1 MLSKLHFPLLKN
13 NASIAYFDNAA
24 TKQTHEFVL
33 NAMNKYYTE
42 FRGSPG
48 RGVYP
53 MAEQSAVAIDVARQQ
68 VAELINAP
76 AEQVLFTTGS
86 TQALNWVA
94 EWNQSVDTV
103 IITETEH
110 NANIIPWLAQGRT
123 VDNGRLVVLP
133 VNEDGQ
139 ITDFEKVDQIFSQH
153 PGSLLSICVTSNVT
167 GCTLPWEQLTHQ
179 AHDHGISVCLDAC
192 QTVALHQIDLTVC
205 PVEWLVFSGHKM
217 YGPTGV
223 GALYTAFDLN
233 QIKSMYYGGG
243 AVKEVTFNSVIFETG
258 VSKHQPGTPNT
269 ASIIGMGVAAELVKF
284 YGYDKI
290 QRDIFLCNSNLNKA
304 GLWDIPGLDMIT
316 RSTNLSKDIHSFIPK
331 KGHSSDIAEILR
343 NTGVALRTGRVCAH
357 PYVDRLTDGRGI
369 VRISVAP
376 YNTQSDCDT
385 LVAELSRAMEILK

>member
-1 MLSKLHFPLLKN
+1 MFTKEYFPLLKN
-13 NASIAYFDNAA
+13 NSEIVYFDNAA
-24 TKQTHEFVL
+24 TKQTHVMVL
-33 NAMNKYYTE
+33 DAMNKYYTE

-48 RGVYP
+48 RGVY
-53 MAEQSAVAIDVARQQ
+53 ALSEQSADAISVARQQ

-76 AEQVLFTTGS
+76 AEQIMFTTGS

-94 EWNQSVDTV
+94 QWNQSVDTV

-110 NANIIPWLAQGRT
+110 NANIVPWLAQGRT
-123 VDNGRLVVLP
+123 VNNGRLVVLP
-133 VNEDGQ
+133 VNEDGVL
-139 ITDFEKVDQIFSQH
+139 DNFEKIDQIFSQH
-153 PGSLLSICVTSNVT
+153 PGSLLSMCVTSNVT
-167 GCTLPWEQLTHQ
+167 GSTQPWEKLANM

-192 QTVALHQIDLTVC
+192 QTVAMHQIDLLSC

-223 GALYTAFDLN
+223 GALYTAFDLD

-243 AVKEVTFNSVIFETG
+243 AVKDVTFNSVVFESG
-258 VSKHQPGTPNT
+258 ISKHQAGTPNT
-269 ASIIGMGVAAELVKF
+269 ASIIGMGVAAELIKF
-284 YGYDKI
+284 YGYDDI
-290 QRDIFLCNSNLNKA
+290 QREIYLCSSKIKQA

-316 RSTNLSKDIHSFIPK
+316 TSTNLSKDIHSFVPK

-357 PYVDRLTDGRGI
+357 PYVDRLTNGRGI